1 MSSETGSP
9 LPSRRARRDAE
20 RAAQRAAERA
30 TAPSASRGLP
40 AVLRSLPA
48 TVRGATRPRSAAST
62 TTAPRAVLLATLG
75 GLTVGLPL
83 AGMSGI
89 GLPSASA
96 APAPVVAQANLVD
109 VLDTASAT
117 AALEGGQA
125 TSLTMDQAGQAR
137 VELVAASREIGT
149 TPTCAPAAGAN
160 GVAAAMTTEVA
171 AAPAVVQ
178 PMTAG
183 SYEITSGYGGR
194 IHPIFGVARMH
205 EGVDYA
211 APAGTPI
218 HAVAAGTVIHSG
230 PNIGAA
236 GTLVVIE
243 HELDGQV
250 WTSWYLHMYSQDI
263 AVTEGQQ
270 VRSGDLVG
278 LVGSAGNS
286 TGPHL
291 HLEIHQGPGTGGATV
306 EPTSWLAQH
315 GAVEVGTAC
324 A

>member
-1 MSSETGSP
+1 MSSETTTP
-9 LPSRRARRDAE
+9 LQSRRARREAERVAE
-20 RAAQRAAERA
+20 RASARN
-30 TAPSASRGLP
+30 ASRGLP
-40 AVLRSLPA
+40 AVLRSLPS
-48 TVRGATRPRSAAST
+48 TVRGAARGLSAT
-62 TTAPRAVLLATLG
+62 TTATAPRAVLLATLG

-83 AGMSGI
+83 AGMTGTGI
-89 GLPSASA
+89 APASA
-96 APAPVVAQANLVD
+96 APAPIAAQASLVD
-109 VLDTASAT
+109 VLDTSSAT
-117 AALEGGQA
+117 AELEGGRA
-125 TSLTMDQAGQAR
+125 SSLTLDQAGQAR
-137 VELVAASREIGT
+137 VQLVAASLEVGT
-149 TPTCAPAAGAN
+149 TTTCTPAAGAN
-160 GVAAAMTTEVA
+160 GVAAAMTTEPA

-183 SYEITSGYGGR
+183 SYQLTSGYGGR

-218 HAVAAGTVIHSG
+218 HAVAGGTVIHSG
-230 PNIGAA
+230 PNIGAS

-243 HELDGQV
+243 HEVEGQV

-270 VRSGDLVG
+270 VQAGDLVG

-291 HLEIHQGPGTGGATV
+291 HLEIHSGPGTGGDSV
-306 EPTSWLAQH
+306 EPTSWLTQH